1 MQKKDYIGQ
10 YILIALLA
18 CKILHEI
25 IYTVQFPFSYE
36 SYEISDWLINY
47 EGGFVRRG
55 LIGQMLLGAYQII
68 PFDVKTVIIAFD
80 LLWFGLFA
88 GLMVNVFRRQRWSLL
103 PFVFALALTNGG
115 IPRVRRDY
123 LIMLAVYVVYYLY
136 IRYQSNRQ
144 QGLLWASVVLASV
157 FILIYEPV
165 FFLTIPVLCLMYFCS
180 LEQEHLFARLAK
192 TVGVFALPVITMAL
206 VCLLKGQAEQAQV
219 IWQSWY
225 DVFVR
230 YPQTGG
236 LPGIGEGVGFLG
248 HGAKET
254 VLEHLDMMYCINSWW
269 KPVAVLAAA
278 LLLFCYPLFYIMVT
292 RVPGIDHKQH
302 TLFSNSNTVDLSNVF
317 LIQLVGM
324 SPMLA
329 GLSCDMMR
337 NFPYILY
344 TSYMLVYL
352 AQAQHTTIHV
362 PKWLNR
368 CSETVQSRL
377 GQMRILHGFWG
388 YAVIYMLFVVALFAW
403 QSAKNGFLIYHV

>member
-1 MQKKDYIGQ
+1 MKNKSYIAQ
-10 YILIALLA
+10 YIVIALLA
-18 CKILHEI
+18 CKVLHEI
-25 IYTVQFPFSYE
+25 IFTLQIPFPYE
-36 SYEISDWLINY
+36 SFEISDWLINY

-55 LIGQMLLGAYQII
+55 LIGQMLLGMYQIV

-80 LLWFGLFA
+80 LLWFGLFV
-88 GLMVNVFRRQRWSLL
+88 GLMVNICRKRQWSCL

-123 LIMLAVYVVYYLY
+123 LIMLAIYAIYYLY
-136 IRYQSNRQ
+136 MRYQSKQ
-144 QGLLWASVVLASV
+144 QHGMLWASVLLTSV

-165 FFLTIPVLCLMYFCS
+165 FFLTIPVLCIMYFCS

-219 IWQSWY
+219 IWQSWN

-230 YPQTGG
+230 YPQAGG
-236 LPGIGEGVGFLG
+236 MPVIGEGVGFLG

-254 VLEHLDMMYCINSWW
+254 VLEHLDMMYCVSRWW
-269 KPVAVLAAA
+269 EPTAVLAAL

-292 RVPGIDHKQH
+292 RVPGIDNAQH
-302 TLFSNSNTVDLSNVF
+302 CLRHNSNTADLSNVF

-337 NFPYILY
+337 NFPYILF
-344 TSYMLVYL
+344 TTYMLVHL
-352 AQAQHTTIHV
+352 AQEHHTTIPV

-368 CSETVQSRL
+368 CSEAVQSRL
-377 GQMRILHGFWG
+377 EQTRILHSFWG
-388 YAVIYMLFVVALFAW
+388 YAAIYMLFVVALFAW